1 MTPSQII
8 NDEASSARPASASH
22 PAHWHSY
29 LRLLVPPTCREME
42 GSLEIARVEEREE
55 FRSLNSRLE
64 QYVAIQRALRA
75 EVEQKEGE
83 LVSLRIESDTRV
95 TLLERQFAAELNKL
109 KDQLAV
115 ANKKDAATIGVIAD
129 LQAEIATLK
138 AQAVDIK
145 GLQAE
150 RSHLRDSLE
159 RSEADAKG
167 QRDGRLS
174 LEVNMKKL
182 KDDLTVANK
191 LNSELRSV

>member
-8 NDEASSARPASASH
+8 SDEASSAHSASATDLAHFVHLFVPARPA
-22 PAHWHSY
+22 P
-29 LRLLVPPTCREME
+29 CREME

-109 KDQLAV
+109 KEQLAA
-115 ANKKDAATIGVIAD
+115 ANKKDAATIGVVAD

-138 AQAVDIK
+138 AQVIDIK
-145 GLQAE
+145 GLQSE
-150 RSHLRDSLE
+150 RSHLRDALE

>member
-1 MTPSQII
+1 
-8 NDEASSARPASASH
+8 
-22 PAHWHSY
+22 
-29 LRLLVPPTCREME
+29 ME